1 MAKEAVVKQNKGCLW
16 REVTAWSKVMEMAV
30 DLVIGLTVVEVVIE
44 LREAIE
50 CLSSLCINK

>member
-16 REVTAWSKVMEMAV
+16 REVTAWSKVMEMAMDV
-30 DLVIGLTVVEVVIE
+30 VIGLTVVEVVIE

-50 CLSSLCINK
+50 

>member
-1 MAKEAVVKQNKGCLW
+1 MEVVI
-16 REVTAWSKVMEMAV
+16 E
-30 DLVIGLTVVEVVIE
+30 LTVVEVVVVIE